1 MDGGYKRWRK
11 CLEKIEWAAE
21 GQRMKMTVG
30 PFCGLKKMAPVKSS
44 DIGMSLDDVVTVP
57 VVVGWMSVP
66 Y

>member
-1 MDGGYKRWRK
+1 M